1 MPMRRSRASRSTP
14 ASAASRTRATM
25 PITLRQAM
33 RSRPVT
39 ADADVRAA
47 NHAAV
52 SSNAVANR
60 AP

>member
-1 MPMRRSRASRSTP
+1 
-14 ASAASRTRATM
+14 M